1 MTRSMEIRLI
11 DSSAPSGEIDL
22 VDLVRIGGQ
31 LQELTTRV
39 SRWVAEI
46 EGPGRGPRPV
56 EQAAHLRL
64 VGMRAGSTV
73 LAIDAGPA
81 DILDFD
87 TEFEGMVDSQL
98 WAVFDGIQHD
108 APPSGTPA
116 GVRQSALG
124 LLDALGRAALHVE
137 LSTATRHDPV
147 RFAPAERNR
156 EVWAAPAPVDEPEV
170 VSVSGRLEMIDS
182 RSHRL
187 RIVDDLGHRIALED
201 VVDPIAAA
209 SLLGARAVVR
219 GVPRRD
225 QRGRL
230 ATITEP
236 TIGPQDVPAGWA
248 SGAADEPGWQPPAG
262 HGGPDPRGVVDI
274 DGDEFDAFLATLR
287 SL

>member
-1 MTRSMEIRLI
+1 MSRSMEIRLI
-11 DSSAPSGEIDL
+11 DSSAPAGEIDL
-22 VDLVRIGGQ
+22 ADLARIGGQ

-46 EGPGRGPRPV
+46 DGPGRGPRPV
-56 EQAAHLRL
+56 ERAAQLRL
-64 VGMRAGSTV
+64 VGVREGSTI

-81 DILDFD
+81 DTLDFD
-87 TEFEGMVDSQL
+87 TEFEELVDTQL

-108 APPSGTPA
+108 MPPAGTPA

-124 LLDALGRAALHVE
+124 LLDALRDAAPRVE
-137 LSTATRHDPV
+137 LSTTGRREPV
-147 RFAPAERNR
+147 RFAPAERSR
-156 EVWAAPAPVDEPEV
+156 EVWAATLPGSEAEA

-201 VVDPIAAA
+201 VADPIAAA
-209 SLLGARAVVR
+209 GLLGARAVVH

-230 ATITEP
+230 ATITAP
-236 TIGPQDVPAGWA
+236 TIGPQDLPAGWV
-248 SGAADEPGWQPPAG
+248 SGGAAEPGWQPPTN
-262 HGGPDPRGVVDI
+262 HEGPDPRGVVDV
-274 DGDEFDAFLATLR
+274 DDDEFDAFLSTLR